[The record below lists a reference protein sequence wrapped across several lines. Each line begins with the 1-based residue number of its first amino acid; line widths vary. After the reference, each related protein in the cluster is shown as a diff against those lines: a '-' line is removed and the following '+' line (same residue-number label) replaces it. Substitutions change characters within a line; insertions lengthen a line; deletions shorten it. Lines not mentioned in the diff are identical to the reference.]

1 MLMLVNMQ
9 CFINHIGLSYCA
21 GGVYDTPASGI
32 FLNSLPGI
40 SIENI
45 DKIADS
51 EQVTYIGVW
60 NDVQGFAL
68 AQFRLDVIN
77 EMRKC
82 FQLNKTCDYDALIC
96 DNIDELTLAWKYL
109 LGVSLMIFRLTS
121 DRVNR
126 WTTVDRTQAQEL
138 RDFYTV
144 EYQKALSQ
152 GVLLMDT
159 DECCLKC
166 EGNPSVVTYLP

>member
-1 MLMLVNMQ
+1 MN
-9 CFINHIGLSYCA
+9 CFIDYIGLSYCSR
-21 GGVYDTPASGI
+21 GVYDIPASGI
-32 FLNSLPGI
+32 YLNSLPGI

-51 EQVTYIGVW
+51 EQVTYLGVW
-60 NDVQGFAL
+60 ADVQSFAL

-77 EMRKC
+77 EMRNC
-82 FQLNKTCDYDALIC
+82 FQLNKDCDYDALIC
-96 DNIDELTLAWKYL
+96 DNIEELSLAWKYL

-126 WTTVDRTQAQEL
+126 WTTVDRTQATEL
-138 RDFYTV
+138 RDFYQV
-144 EYQKALSQ
+144 EYYKALKQ

-159 DECCLKC
+159 DECCLEC
-166 EGNPSVVTYLP
+166 EGNPSVVVFLP

>member
-1 MLMLVNMQ
+1 ME
-9 CFINHIGLSYCA
+9 CFIDYIGLSYCER
-21 GGVYDTPASGI
+21 GVYDTPASGI
-32 FLNSLPGI
+32 YLNSLPGI

-51 EQVTYIGVW
+51 EQVTYLGVW
-60 NDVQGFAL
+60 ADVQSFAL
-68 AQFRLDVIN
+68 AQFKLDVMT
-77 EMRKC
+77 EMKKC
-82 FQLNKTCDYDALIC
+82 YQLNKGCDYDALIC
-96 DNIDELTLAWKYL
+96 DNIEELTLAWKYM

-138 RDFYTV
+138 RDL
-144 EYQKALSQ
+144 YQVNYENSLKQ

-166 EGNPSVVTYLP
+166 ESNPNTVVWLP

>member
-1 MLMLVNMQ
+1 MT
-9 CFINHIGLSYCA
+9 CFTNHIGLFYCA

-51 EQVTYIGVW
+51 EQVTYLGVW
-60 NDVQGFAL
+60 ADVQAFAL

-77 EMRKC
+77 EMRNC

-96 DNIDELTLAWKYL
+96 DNIEELTVAWKYL
-109 LGVSLMIFRLTS
+109 LGVSLMIFRLNS

-126 WTTVDRTQAQEL
+126 WTTVDRTQAKEL
-138 RDFYTV
+138 QVFYQL
-144 EYQKALSQ
+144 EYEKSLKQ

-159 DECCLKC
+159 DECCLQC
-166 EGNPSVVTYLP
+166 EGNPSTVTWLP

>member
-1 MLMLVNMQ
+1 MN
-9 CFINHIGLSYCA
+9 CFLNHIGLLYCGA
-21 GGVYDTPASGI
+21 GVYDQPGSGV

-60 NDVQGFAL
+60 NDVQAFAL
-68 AQFRLDVIN
+68 AQFRLDLMTEIN
-77 EMRKC
+77 KCYDITGDCDWDEM
-82 FQLNKTCDYDALIC
+82 IC
-96 DNIDELTLAWKYL
+96 DNVTELTTAWKYL
-109 LGVSLMIFRLTS
+109 LGVSLMIFRLNS

-126 WTTVDRTQAQEL
+126 WTTIGRDEAKEL
-138 RDFYTV
+138 RDFYQI
-144 EYQKALSQ
+144 EYDKALRQ

-159 DECCLKC
+159 DACCLKC
-166 EGNPSVVTYLP
+166 APNPQTVTWLP

>member
-1 MLMLVNMQ
+1 MT
-9 CFINHIGLSYCA
+9 CFLNYIGLSYCT
-21 GGVYDTPASGI
+21 GGVYDSPASGI
-32 FLNSLPGI
+32 YLNSLPGI

-51 EQVTYIGVW
+51 EQVTYLGVW
-60 NDVQGFAL
+60 DDVQKSAL

-82 FQLNKTCDYDALIC
+82 WQLNKTCDYDALIC
-96 DNIDELTLAWKYL
+96 DNIEELTLAWKYL
-109 LGVSLMIFRLTS
+109 LGVWLMIFRLNS

-126 WTTVDRTQAQEL
+126 WTTVSREEAVEL
-138 RDFYTV
+138 RDFYQV
-144 EYQKALSQ
+144 EYFKALSQ

-166 EGNPSVVTYLP
+166 EPNPSVVTWLP

>member
-1 MLMLVNMQ
+1 MI
-9 CFINHIGLSYCA
+9 CFIDYIGLSYCER
-21 GGVYDTPASGI
+21 GVYDSPASGI
-32 FLNSLPGI
+32 YLNSLPGI

-51 EQVTYIGVW
+51 EQVTYLGVW
-60 NDVQGFAL
+60 ADVQSFAL
-68 AQFRLDVIN
+68 AQFKLDVMN
-77 EMRKC
+77 EVNKC
-82 FQLNKTCDYDALIC
+82 YKLNKGCDYDTMIC
-96 DNIDELTLAWKYL
+96 DNIEELTLAWKYL

-138 RDFYTV
+138 RDFYQV
-144 EYQKALSQ
+144 AYESALKQ

-166 EGNPSVVTYLP
+166 EPNPNSVTWLP